1 LILVRGNTT
10 RPERT
15 RPGDRGAN
23 HQFGSRSEGTG
34 SPRNRCVGS
43 VRLKVELWLQ
53 ATWITS
59 IRIAVSGY
67 CFSNMRIPRAYALT
81 TTTGTNNTG
90 SVHLITKS

>member
-1 LILVRGNTT
+1 LILVHGNTT

-15 RPGDRGAN
+15 RPGARGAN
-23 HQFGSRSEGTG
+23 HQFEVDQKAQARRGTAV
-34 SPRNRCVGS
+34 VGS

-53 ATWITS
+53 ATSIMS

-67 CFSNMRIPRAYALT
+67 SFSNMRIPRAYALT

-90 SVHLITKS
+90 SAHLITKS